1 MELGLTGKTALV
13 TGASYGLGYACAKE
27 LSREGARVAIC
38 SRDQDRVESAAS
50 EISSET
56 GNPVKAIAADLTK
69 EEDLSRLLN
78 EARAWLGHVDI
89 LVLSTGHPPTYPF
102 TSATDEHWEEGIDLI
117 LKPAIKLTRGLL
129 EDMRKRQY
137 GRLIFIGSIFGLEP
151 EQSSVVQSTLRTGLN
166 SFSKCIGTE
175 VAADGVTSNVICP
188 GYFKTPLVT
197 SLAQKYADKAEVPLQ
212 KILDDW
218 KSFAPSKKFGKPEDL
233 GAFVALLASPRGEFF
248 NGTSVVIDGGA
259 IKQY

>member
-1 MELGLTGKTALV
+1 MELGLTGRTALV

-27 LSREGARVAIC
+27 LSQEGAKVVIC
-38 SRDQDRVESAAS
+38 SRDKDRIESAAT

-56 GNPVKAIAADLTK
+56 GNSVTAIAADLTNDQ
-69 EEDLSRLLN
+69 DLSRLLD
-78 EARAWLGHVDI
+78 EARAALEHVDI

-102 TSATDEHWEEGIDLI
+102 TTATDEHWEQGISLI
-117 LKPAIKLTRGLL
+117 LGPAIKLTRGLL
-129 EDMRKRQY
+129 EGMRERKY

-175 VAADGVTSNVICP
+175 AAADGVTSNVICP
-188 GYFKTPLVT
+188 GYFETPLVT
-197 SLAQKYADKAEVPLQ
+197 SLAQKYADEAGVPLQ
-212 KILDDW
+212 QILDAW
-218 KSFAPSKKFGKPEDL
+218 KNFAPSKKFGKPEDL
-233 GAFVALLASPRGEFF
+233 GAFVSFLASPRGEFF
-248 NGTSVVIDGGA
+248 NGTSIVMDGGA